1 VSSEPGG
8 DAGLVALG
16 VSEDPP
22 LRCVRVGDEPA
33 TGGQGGGHPRLSLL
47 VGDRDIEVLAVALR
61 AWGVHRLE
69 LDARAP
75 PPRVVEV
82 VVVDLLVA
90 EHRAPEG
97 HHRGTDEGVDADVDQ
112 LHRSGIGHEVEPL
125 GDGGDPPGQG
135 DVTLRQVTV
144 TPLRPSG
151 ARRHA
156 RRPPTT
162 ISSS

>member
-1 VSSEPGG
+1 M
-8 DAGLVALG
+8 
-16 VSEDPP
+16 
-22 LRCVRVGDEPA
+22 
-33 TGGQGGGHPRLSLL
+33 
-47 VGDRDIEVLAVALR
+47 LAVALR

-135 DVTLRQVTV
+135 DVTLRQGDGDTAGSERDSHRAGRQATLRDQDQLFVRSSPSITMM
-144 TPLRPSG
+144 PLGPR
-151 ARRHA
+151 
-156 RRPPTT
+156 T
-162 ISSS
+162 